1 MEENVAIPFISYT
14 PEHGFKLN
22 DEVVGFLETLQQ
34 RIGVISVCGKYRTGK
49 SYLLNKLFLENLN
62 QEEPTKPRKV
72 GFNVGPTIE
81 PCTKGLWIWKE
92 TFYAPQD
99 SRKELPILIIDTEGL
114 GAFDEE
120 ENHDAKIFLLAIL
133 LSSLLVY
140 NSVGSI
146 DENALNNLSLVVN
159 LSKTLQIKSGEK
171 VEDPDEM
178 AEYFPVFYWVV
189 RDFALQLRDMEGNEI
204 TSKTYLENALKEQ
217 KGTSDSIENKNRIR
231 RLIRL
236 FFKDRDCFTLVRPV
250 EDERNLQ
257 KLEGLDPSALREEFV
272 EQLGQLKS
280 KTLRKVKPKQIRG
293 KYVNGPMLY

>member
-1 MEENVAIPFISYT
+1 MKTPSKFAGLTTKQGRIAENFLQENVAIPFISYT
-14 PEHGFKLN
+14 PEEGFKIN
-22 DEVVGFLETLQQ
+22 DEVREFLDTLQGQ
-34 RIGVISVCGKYRTGK
+34 VGVISVCGKYRTGK

-62 QEEPTKPRKV
+62 APDQPKKV

-92 TFYAPQD
+92 VFYAD
-99 SRKELPILIIDTEGL
+99 ARKELPIVIIDTEGL

-189 RDFALQLRDMEGNEI
+189 RDFALQLKDVDGNEI
-204 TSKTYLENALKEQ
+204 SQKTYLENALKEQ
-217 KGTSDSIENKNRIR
+217 RGTSDSAENKNRIR

-236 FFKDRDCFTLVRPV
+236 FFKDRDCCTLVRPV

-257 KLEGLDPSALREEFV
+257 KLD
-272 EQLGQLKS
+272 
-280 KTLRKVKPKQIRG
+280 
-293 KYVNGPMLY
+293 